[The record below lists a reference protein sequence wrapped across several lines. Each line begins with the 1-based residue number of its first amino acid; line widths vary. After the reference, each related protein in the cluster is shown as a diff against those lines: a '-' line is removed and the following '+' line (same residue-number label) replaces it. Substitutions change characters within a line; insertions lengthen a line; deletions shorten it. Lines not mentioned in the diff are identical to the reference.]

1 MKEVRIALVDDQK
14 LFRQSL
20 SALLAVVPVYQVV
33 MEAESGTD
41 CLTQL
46 SAMNILPDIILMDM
60 EMPGMDGIELN
71 ESLQKKYPAIK
82 VIVLSMHAKER
93 LISRMIES
101 GACGYLIKN
110 CDKEELL
117 AAIHTVA
124 ETGFYINTQV
134 LKAIQGASGSRTKSR
149 NNLAQLSI
157 EFTPREKEVLILICK
172 EYTNAE
178 IANKLF
184 ISIRTTEGHRTN
196 LLAKTGCHN
205 TAGLVLFAVKTNL
218 FEVSF

>member
-20 SALLAVVPVYQVV
+20 SALLLPTYQVV
-33 MEAESGTD
+33 MEAENGTD

-46 SAMNILPDIILMDM
+46 GAMEMLPDIILMDM

-71 ESLQKKYPAIK
+71 ELLQKQYPGIK
-82 VIVLSMHAKER
+82 VIVLSVHAKER
-93 LISRMIES
+93 LVARMIES
-101 GACGYLIKN
+101 GASGYLLKN

-117 AAIHTVA
+117 AAIHTVVK
-124 ETGFYINTQV
+124 TGFYINAQV

-149 NNLAQLSI
+149 NNLTQLAI
-157 EFTPREKEVLILICK
+157 EFSPREKEVLILICK

-178 IANKLF
+178 IAKQLF

-218 FEVSF
+218 FELSF